1 MYDSDSM
8 ELQEELA
15 IMPRKEI
22 IFNEREESVAEMK
35 IRENI
40 IVEEV
45 EEDEVY
51 YITPCKKRP
60 FEEHKEEL
68 EPNYQI

>member
-22 IFNEREESVAEMK
+22 VFNEREESVAEMK

-45 EEDEVY
+45 E
-51 YITPCKKRP
+51 
-60 FEEHKEEL
+60 
-68 EPNYQI
+68 

>member
-1 MYDSDSM
+1 
-8 ELQEELA
+8 
-15 IMPRKEI
+15 
-22 IFNEREESVAEMK
+22 MK

-40 IVEEV
+40 VVEEV

-51 YITPCKKRP
+51 YITPWNKRP

>member
-1 MYDSDSM
+1 
-8 ELQEELA
+8 
-15 IMPRKEI
+15 
-22 IFNEREESVAEMK
+22 MK

-51 YITPCKKRP
+51 YVTPCKKRP